1 MRMTKLEELKT
12 LVDAARAKKL
22 TSFQFVAMYEEKLQ
36 AAKAAYHADETF
48 HFAKQLE
55 YEAELKRL
63 GVLG

>member
-1 MRMTKLEELKT
+1 MTKLEELKT
-12 LVDAARAKKL
+12 LVDAARAKKTASSEFL
-22 TSFQFVAMYEEKLQ
+22 KMYEEKLQ
-36 AAKAAYHADETF
+36 LAKATYFEDDTF